1 MTLYRQIST
10 GILLMLLA
18 GFIGT
23 VAISMENLRSFL
35 TAQLE
40 AHARD
45 TATSLGLSLSP
56 YVKPPDIPVITSMI
70 GAVFDRGEYQKISV
84 TSADGETLFE
94 KSVPPDTGAAP
105 GWFVKAI
112 ALHPPV
118 METLVMSGWKQAG
131 KIQVTSNTGRAYDQ
145 LWSTTM
151 DTLAMYLVAAVIILA
166 LATFAVKL
174 LLRPL
179 SRVKIQADAIRN
191 RSYMIQRRLPH
202 TPELRSVVLAMN
214 RLSEKVGEIFVEQS
228 ALTERLR
235 EQAYQDQVT
244 GLGNRRYFDSQLG
257 ELLGAQ
263 SEIMQGALLLLE
275 LRDFARINERNGYT
289 AGDMLLKRT
298 GELIQAQLDYMEG
311 SFAARISGAGFGIV
325 AAGLPPGSADALAAT
340 LCRDLLQLRA
350 DGLAETNDI
359 GHIGIALWRHGNTLS
374 DLLSEADI
382 ALRSAQASGHN
393 TWQRYQPIAANQPDI
408 HSMESWRKRLRDII
422 DRGAIRL
429 YMQAVYEPEMKD
441 CAILHREVLA
451 RIDDESSSGVNAG
464 VFMPLAERFGLAS
477 QFDKLTITRLLE
489 YLAHDPDSASLY
501 AINLS
506 STSLHDAVFI
516 QWLCSSLGHSPAL
529 AKRILV
535 EFPENAVLANIE
547 NAHNLVERLNALGCM
562 TGIDH
567 FGRGFAS
574 FGYLRSMGVSYVKID
589 SSYIRGIDSNSD
601 NQFFVQALADTLH
614 SLDIQVIAHAVESA
628 AERRMLASL
637 NIDGLQGH
645 LTGRPDLAPSIASEI
660 CGDEGR

>member
-10 GILLMLLA
+10 GILLILVT

-23 VAISMENLRSFL
+23 IAISTQNLRTFL
-35 TAQLE
+35 TAQLGM
-40 AHARD
+40 HARD

-56 YVKPPDIPVITSMI
+56 HVQPADIPVISTMI
-70 GAVFDRGEYQKISV
+70 GAVFDRGEYQRIALASV
-84 TSADGETLFE
+84 DGETLVE
-94 KSVPPDTGAAP
+94 KSTPLDTGGAP

-112 ALHPPV
+112 ALQPPV
-118 METLVMSGWKQAG
+118 MEAQVMSGWKQAG
-131 KIQVTSNTGRAYDQ
+131 RIYVTSNTGRAYDQ

-166 LATFAVKL
+166 LATLAIKL

-179 SRVKIQADAIRN
+179 SGVKLQADAIRN
-191 RSYMIQRRLPH
+191 HSYMIQRVLPR

-214 RLSEKVGEIFVEQS
+214 RLSEKVGEIFTEQS

-235 EQAYQDQVT
+235 EQAYRDPVT
-244 GLGNRRYFDSQLG
+244 GLGNRRYFDCQLG
-257 ELLGAQ
+257 ALLATRD
-263 SEIMQGALLLLE
+263 EITQGALLLLE
-275 LRDFARINERNGYT
+275 LRDFARFNERSGYT

-298 GELIQAQLDYMEG
+298 GELIQTQLDYLEG

-325 AAGLPPGSADALAAT
+325 ATGLPAGSADALAAT

-350 DGLAETNDI
+350 DGLADSNDI
-359 GHIGIALWRHGNTLS
+359 GHIGITMWRHGNTLPE
-374 DLLSEADI
+374 LLSEADI

-393 TWQRYQPIAANQPDI
+393 TWQRHQPAAANHPEI
-408 HSMESWRKRLRDII
+408 HSMENWRKRLREVI

-429 YMQAVYEPEMKD
+429 YMQAVYKQETNGNTL
-441 CAILHREVLA
+441 LHKEVLA
-451 RIDDESSSGVNAG
+451 RIDDNSSRGVNAG
-464 VFMPLAERFGLAS
+464 IFVPLAERFGLAS
-477 QFDKLTITRLLE
+477 QFDKLAVTRLLE
-489 YLAHDPDSASLY
+489 HLAHDTDSASLY

-516 QWLCSSLGHSPAL
+516 QWLCSTLGHTPAL
-529 AKRILV
+529 AKRMLV
-535 EFPENAVLANIE
+535 EFPEHAVLANIR
-547 NAHNLVERLNALGCM
+547 NMHNLVERLGVLGCKA
-562 TGIDH
+562 GIDH

-574 FGYLRSMGVSYVKID
+574 FGYLRSMGISYVKID

-601 NQFFVQALADTLH
+601 NQFLIQALTDTLH
-614 SLDIQVIAHAVESA
+614 SLDIKVIAQSVETV
-628 AERRMLASL
+628 AERKMLASL

-645 LTGRPDLAPSIASEI
+645 LSGRPELAPAITTESL
-660 CGDEGR
+660 RR